1 MNIRKLMKKLSLLL
15 LLLTCFIVRSFAQN
29 QNYSTGSLLQGLD
42 KLNVVGTALYIAAHP
57 DDENTL
63 LITWLANERKVRT
76 GYIAMTRGDGGQ
88 NLIGTEKGDYAGLL
102 RTREL
107 LGARSIDGGEQFFTR
122 ANDFGYSK
130 TTEEALA
137 TWGKEQVLADLVYRI
152 RKFQPDVLITRFPP
166 DERAGDGHHSASSL
180 LAEEAFDAAANPKAF
195 PEQLN
200 EVDVWQA
207 KRLVWNFYN
216 RGFTNTPPEDD
227 SDFISMDIGAYNPY
241 LGESYGEIGSRA
253 RSMHKSQGFG
263 AGLFRGERIEIL
275 KHTKGEAAKE
285 DLFDGVNTTWSRIK
299 GGDIVTKII
308 IDIKRNFKPEM
319 PAASVPALNQLYKL
333 IQTLPESP
341 IVDTKLAELENLI
354 LRFSG
359 IHLEINAK
367 DYNVSPGDKLSGTL
381 RLINRSFLKAS
392 LASFDI
398 PSLEYKLNEEKQL
411 SDGERLEIPFTVAVP
426 KSMAISQPYWLKEE
440 HPIGNYVIS
449 DESLKGLPLSPP
461 AIVGQIK
468 LNIEGLILTI
478 NKPIDYK
485 YVEPSFGE
493 IYRPL
498 EVSPTITLSPNTNS
512 LVFNSTKAQDILVTV
527 RASEELVKGN
537 VYLELPNGW
546 SYSPSNASFNLKEKN
561 SESVIKFSVIPPK
574 EASEGQI
581 LIKANANGQT
591 FEHARNSIKYDHIPQ
606 TTTFP
611 KAEIELVKLDLKKKG
626 KKVAYIQGAGDDIP
640 EALKQ
645 IGYKVDFLTEEDL
658 SKDLSSYQAILI
670 GIRAY
675 NVHEWL
681 PFYHNKL
688 MNYVKN
694 GGNLICQYQTS
705 RGSESFTEKMGPYPF
720 KLSRDRVSE
729 EDAEVSFL
737 RTDEP
742 ILNTPNKIGAADF
755 DNWVQERGLYFAS
768 DWEANYRGVFSMND
782 KNESPKSGSLI
793 YTKYG
798 SGNYVYTGLSFFREL
813 PAGVSGAYRLMA
825 NLISMK

>member
-1 MNIRKLMKKLSLLL
+1 MKKLSLLL

-29 QNYSTGSLLQGLD
+29 TNYSTGSLLQGLD

-63 LITWLANERKVRT
+63 LITWLANEKKVRT

-88 NLIGTEKGDYAGLL
+88 NLIGTEKGDFAGLL
-102 RTREL
+102 RTQEL
-107 LGARSIDGGEQFFTR
+107 LGARGIDGGEQFFTR

-130 TTEEALA
+130 TTEEALE
-137 TWGKEQVLADLVYRI
+137 TWGKEKVLSDLVYRI

-166 DERAGDGHHSASSL
+166 DERAGHGHHSASSL
-180 LAEEAFDAAANPKAF
+180 LAEEAFDAAANPNVF
-195 PEQLN
+195 PEQLK
-200 EVDVWQA
+200 EVDTWQA

-216 RGFTNTPPEDD
+216 RGFTNTPPDDD
-227 SDFISMDIGAYNPY
+227 SDFITMNIGGYNPY

-263 AGLFRGERIEIL
+263 AGLFRGERMEIL
-275 KHTKGEAAKE
+275 KHTKGQPAKE

-299 GGDIVTKII
+299 GGEIVTKII
-308 IDIKRNFKPEM
+308 IDIKRNFNPEM

-333 IQTLPESP
+333 IQTLPKSP
-341 IVDTKLAELENLI
+341 IVDTKLDELENLI
-354 LRFSG
+354 LRFAG
-359 IHLEINAK
+359 IHLEINAS
-367 DYNVSPGDKLSGTL
+367 DYNVSPGDELSGTL
-381 RLINRSFLKAS
+381 RVINRSFLKAS
-392 LASFDI
+392 LNGFEI
-398 PSLEYKLNEEKQL
+398 PKLNYSINSNTVLNED
-411 SDGERLEIPFTVAVP
+411 SRLEVPFKVLVP
-426 KSMAISQPYWLKEE
+426 KSMDISQPYWLKEK

-461 AIVGQIK
+461 SIIGEIK
-468 LNIEGLILTI
+468 LNIEGLLLTI
-478 NKPIDYK
+478 NLPIDYK

-498 EVSPTITLSPNTNS
+498 EVSPTITLSPNTSS
-512 LVFNSTKAQDILVTV
+512 LVFNSTKSQNILVTV
-527 RASEELVKGN
+527 RASEENVKGN

-546 SYSPSNASFNLKEKN
+546 SYTPKTASFNLSEKN

-574 EASEGQI
+574 EASEGHI
-581 LIKANANGQT
+581 LIKANVNGQE
-591 FEHARNSIKYDHIPQ
+591 FENARNSIKYDHIPQ

-626 KKVAYIQGAGDDIP
+626 KKVGYIQGAGDDIP

-645 IGYKVDFLTEEDL
+645 IGYSVDFLSEEDL
-658 SKDLSSYQAILI
+658 SKDLSGYQAILV

-681 PFYHNKL
+681 PFYHDKL
-688 MNYVKN
+688 MTYVKN
-694 GGNLICQYQTS
+694 GGNLIAQYQTS
-705 RGSESFTEKMGPYPF
+705 RGSEKFTDKMGPYPF
-720 KLSRDRVSE
+720 NLTRDRVSE
-729 EDAEVSFL
+729 EDAEVRFL
-737 RTDEP
+737 NVDEP
-742 ILNTPNKIGAADF
+742 ILNKPNKLGSADF
-755 DNWVQERGLYFAS
+755 NDWVQERGLYFAS
-768 DWEANYRGVFSMND
+768 DWETNYSGVFSMND

-798 SGNYVYTGLSFFREL
+798 SGNYVYTGISFFREL